1 MDNIKSVR
9 SNMSDYI
16 KFNFSTDETKYV
28 WLGKNLNK

>member
-1 MDNIKSVR
+1 MDNIKSIG
-9 SNMSDYI
+9 SNMSGNI